1 MNQPAFDF
9 TASYPIA
16 AGYKREGTSREA
28 AESINV
34 AALQAK
40 VLKAYRLRGDMT
52 PDECAEALNI
62 DDGSIRPRCT
72 ELKNMGKLVDAG
84 YRRPN
89 KSGRSAAVLKA
100 VLP

>member
-1 MNQPAFDF
+1 MDLFSYQPI
-9 TASYPIA
+9 YPHA

-28 AESINV
+28 AQSINV

-52 PDECAEALNI
+52 SDECAEALNI
-62 DDGSIRPRCT
+62 DKLSIRPRIS
-72 ELKNMGKLVDAG
+72 ELKEKGRLVEAG